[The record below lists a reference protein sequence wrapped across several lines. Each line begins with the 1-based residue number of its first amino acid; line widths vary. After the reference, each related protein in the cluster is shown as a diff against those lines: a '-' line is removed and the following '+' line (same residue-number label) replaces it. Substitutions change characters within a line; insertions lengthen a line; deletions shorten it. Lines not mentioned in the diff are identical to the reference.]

1 MKWCCAISLIF
12 ALVSGEN
19 AADSN
24 IPTSVEGLTPS
35 QIEKIMIEEIVDKPK
50 KAEEKKEAFDFVKT
64 VSPILA
70 TFKAQML
77 EEKKK
82 MQAQLDADVAAINAC
97 IASMKKSMKLA
108 LLETSKKPAKKL
120 VEKCPTKKQLTDCT
134 KKIKK
139 LKPKQK
145 ACKDIKKVDDK
156 TAKTI
161 KELLEKW
168 QKEKVAKKDC
178 VKGKGETTYLYAK
191 RLVGHFENLLKKF
204 EKKKK
209 ELIDG
214 DNDKIKIDQNC
225 DLIQHYVDEVVRYKC
240 DKLGEQHKA
249 CTCDKAHLEKKVCS
263 QFDGCYLATV
273 ENYKKNSVIIEKK
286 NEAAKLE
293 WRAVGRVECLVKVMS
308 GKQAADAKQLD
319 KCVKGPTISTKP
331 LDLNYPKVPSKPECA
346 MKGVTK
352 QERKTCAEGAKLK
365 KKPAKLEK
373 PKQPKRR

>member
-1 MKWCCAISLIF
+1 
-12 ALVSGEN
+12 
-19 AADSN
+19 
-24 IPTSVEGLTPS
+24 
-35 QIEKIMIEEIVDKPK
+35 
-50 KAEEKKEAFDFVKT
+50 
-64 VSPILA
+64 
-70 TFKAQML
+70 
-77 EEKKK
+77 
-82 MQAQLDADVAAINAC
+82 
-97 IASMKKSMKLA
+97 
-108 LLETSKKPAKKL
+108 
-120 VEKCPTKKQLTDCT
+120 
-134 KKIKK
+134 

-145 ACKDIKKVDDK
+145 ACKDIKKVNDK

-204 EKKKK
+204 EKKKQ

-214 DNDKIKIDQNC
+214 NDGKKKIDQNC

-240 DKLGEQHKA
+240 DKLGEQDKA
-249 CTCDKAHLEKKVCS
+249 CTCDKAHLEKTVCS
-263 QFDGCYLATV
+263 AFDGCYLATV

-331 LDLNYPKVPSKPECA
+331 LDLIYPKVPAKPECA
-346 MKGVTK
+346 IKGVTK
-352 QERKTCAEGAKLK
+352 EERKKCAEGAKLK
-365 KKPAKLEK
+365 KKKVE
-373 PKQPKRR
+373 PKKKQR